1 MQFYLLVLE
10 KDLIML
16 FSKFLSYLVLQIH
29 VYDTFV
35 LFVTSFTEWWPH
47 CACELLYEAVSPE
60 TIRLHPASAGTCL
73 HQDQATEEE
82 G

>member
-1 MQFYLLVLE
+1 MQFYVLVLE

-47 CACELLYEAVSPE
+47 CACELLYEAVYPE
-60 TIRLHPASAGTCL
+60 TIHLHPAHVFTQG
-73 HQDQATEEE
+73 QATEEE
-82 G
+82 EEG